1 MAVLKI
7 DDNNEIYYEYIA
19 PKTKGKTF
27 VFVNALTGST
37 SAWNG
42 HIGDKVVKEGN
53 GYLAYNF
60 RGQENSKFD
69 KNIVLDTDIIVSD
82 LVQLINSLNL
92 KNIILVGL
100 SIGGLYAALA
110 LEKGVKSQG
119 LVLVN
124 TLRKNN
130 LRLRWIN
137 KTMVNVAR
145 YGGTSLLMDF
155 NMPVIASPSF
165 LEKME
170 PNALNPK
177 NYKGLDE
184 NSGIFK
190 LMEGSLT
197 ANWDVDWSKIDIPIL
212 IMTGHYDKVF
222 RIPGDIDEI
231 CNTMKNIE
239 RVEFPEC
246 GHLIPMENP
255 NEFAEK
261 INQFGSNIT

>member
-1 MAVLKI
+1 
-7 DDNNEIYYEYIA
+7 
-19 PKTKGKTF
+19 
-27 VFVNALTGST
+27 
-37 SAWNG
+37 
-42 HIGDKVVKEGN
+42 
-53 GYLAYNF
+53 
-60 RGQENSKFD
+60 
-69 KNIVLDTDIIVSD
+69 
-82 LVQLINSLNL
+82 
-92 KNIILVGL
+92 
-100 SIGGLYAALA
+100 
-110 LEKGVKSQG
+110 
-119 LVLVN
+119 
-124 TLRKNN
+124 
-130 LRLRWIN
+130 
-137 KTMVNVAR
+137 MVNVAR

-184 NSGIFK
+184 SSGIFK

-197 ANWDVDWSKIDIPIL
+197 ANWDVDWSKIHIPTL

-255 NEFAEK
+255 NELAEK

>member
-1 MAVLKI
+1 MSISKLISARVI
-7 DDNNEIYYEYIA
+7 SVGMDD
-19 PKTKGKTF
+19 
-27 VFVNALTGST
+27 AL
-37 SAWNG
+37 W
-42 HIGDKVVKEGN
+42 
-53 GYLAYNF
+53 
-60 RGQENSKFD
+60 
-69 KNIVLDTDIIVSD
+69 
-82 LVQLINSLNL
+82 LVQDLMNQAKIHH
-92 KNIILVGL
+92 K
-100 SIGGLYAALA
+100 YA
-110 LEKGVKSQG
+110 V
-119 LVLVN
+119 
-124 TLRKNN
+124 
-130 LRLRWIN
+130 
-137 KTMVNVAR
+137 
-145 YGGTSLLMDF
+145 D
-155 NMPVIASPSF
+155 
-165 LEKME
+165 
-170 PNALNPK
+170 NPK

-246 GHLIPMENP
+246 GHLIPMEKP

>member
-1 MAVLKI
+1 MRHSATCCKRLEFILYFVAQKKI
-7 DDNNEIYYEYIA
+7 EQ
-19 PKTKGKTF
+19 
-27 VFVNALTGST
+27 
-37 SAWNG
+37 
-42 HIGDKVVKEGN
+42 IGDKIVKEGN

-69 KNIVLDTDIIVSD
+69 KNLVLDTDIIVSD

-92 KNIILVGL
+92 KNVILVGL
-100 SIGGLYAALA
+100 SIGGLYAVLA
-110 LEKGVKSQG
+110 LEKGVQSQG

-130 LRLRWIN
+130 SRLRWIN

-165 LEKME
+165 LEKMD

-184 NSGIFK
+184 TSGIFK

-197 ANWDVDWSKIDIPIL
+197 ANWDVDWSQIDIPTL

-222 RIPGDIDEI
+222 RIPSDIDEI

-255 NEFAEK
+255 IEFAEK
-261 INQFGSNIT
+261 INQFGSNLT

>member
-1 MAVLKI
+1 MATYKI
-7 DDNNEIYYEYIA
+7 DQSNEIYYEYVA
-19 PKTKGKTF
+19 PKAGGKMF

-37 SAWNG
+37 TAWNG
-42 HIGDKVVKEGN
+42 DIGNKIVNEGN

-60 RGQENSKFD
+60 RGQEKSKFD
-69 KNIVLDTDIIVSD
+69 KGLTLDTNMIVSD
-82 LVQLINSLNL
+82 LVLLINSLDL

-110 LEKGVKSQG
+110 IEKGLKSIG
-119 LVLVN
+119 LILIN

-130 LRLRWIN
+130 PRLRWIN

-170 PNALNPK
+170 VNALNPE

-184 NSGIFK
+184 DSGIFK
-190 LMEGSLT
+190 LMEGSLS
-197 ANWDVDWSKIDIPIL
+197 ANWDIDWSKIDIPTL

-222 RIPGDIDEI
+222 RVPNDIDEI
-231 CNTMKNIE
+231 CNTMKKIE
-239 RVEFPEC
+239 RIEFPEC
-246 GHLIPMENP
+246 GHLIPIENP
-255 NEFAEK
+255 HEFAEK
-261 INQFGSNIT
+261 INEFASKLS